1 MNLYDPLYLLEKT
14 TGVLD
19 QEDGGRFAA
28 ADGGRIQSHDRPAD
42 KSGIYLVTN
51 KHFLFATCV
60 SDKKRKLNCNVK
72 QCSIIS
78 KWEMIAVHIYGS
90 SSSIQR

>member
-1 MNLYDPLYLLEKT
+1 MNLYDPLFLLEKT

-28 ADGGRIQSHDRPAD
+28 ADGGRIQSHGRPAD

-51 KHFLFATCV
+51 KHFPFSNLCV
-60 SDKKRKLNCNVK
+60 R
-72 QCSIIS
+72 
-78 KWEMIAVHIYGS
+78 
-90 SSSIQR
+90 